1 MLQRS
6 VLQLSSR
13 RALRRIPRQISTQI
27 PALLS
32 SSRKEFSSVPPQGN
46 ASSKPGSTGK
56 PPESGSSLPKVIIG
70 SVAVGAVFFA
80 AYQNGYL
87 DQILGKQLKEDK
99 VGFEYRDVKDIQKPA
114 GQLDSRGSE
123 ELNKFDNKHPGE
135 QLGSL
140 ESQESSKLSPDADQ
154 KSEGLSDIPHFA
166 SETQGVDQSQVQDK
180 PGITPVEVISPVQE
194 KEVSEHAQLRAES
207 SDQSTESGISS
218 KESPDIKSTE
228 EDTRKTPNEI
238 HTTPVSTQDGAV
250 LQESDTQT
258 LPHPH
263 ISTENRPE
271 DTLGNV
277 SEPLGSLLEEYHLKD
292 ETEDIIATLIS
303 QGPNGYNHFPN
314 EKEDLISSIG
324 ELNDGYI
331 TKDGKL
337 VLDFL
342 QAIHA
347 AEKRQAELDA
357 RVFAEEK
364 RALKE
369 KYEKELK
376 DAAARELMQAEE
388 VAMLDKD
395 LKRERAKAVLA
406 LNALQEKLEEKLKME
421 LKQKEIEEELKLK
434 KLQELAKAELA
445 AAITS
450 EKAAQIEKM
459 AEANLHINALCM
471 AFYAR
476 SEEAR
481 QSHFAHKLALGAVA
495 LEDALSKGLPI
506 QTEIDALHSYLDGGD
521 KDPILDLV
529 LSSLP
534 EETRK
539 NGTDTLLQLNHK
551 FDALKVTLRHFS
563 LIPPGGGGILAHS
576 LAHIASWLKVKEVDR
591 SGDGIESVINRV
603 EGYLAEGKLAE
614 AAAVLEEGVRGTQS
628 AEIVGDW
635 LRQVRNRAITE
646 QALTLLQSYATAI
659 SLK

>member
-13 RALRRIPRQISTQI
+13 RALRRIPRQISSKI
-27 PALLS
+27 PALL

-46 ASSKPGSTGK
+46 AASKPGSTGK

-99 VGFEYRDVKDIQKPA
+99 IGFEYRDVKDIQKPA

-140 ESQESSKLSPDADQ
+140 ESQESSKLSSDADQ

-166 SETQGVDQSQVQDK
+166 SEIQGVDQSQVQDK
-180 PGITPVEVISPVQE
+180 PDITPVEGISPVQE

-228 EDTRKTPNEI
+228 EDTGKMPNEI

-250 LQESDTQT
+250 LQESDTKT
-258 LPHPH
+258 LPHQH

-271 DTLGNV
+271 DTLGND
-277 SEPLGSLLEEYHLKD
+277 SEPPGSLLEEYHLKD

-395 LKRERAKAVLA
+395 LKRERAKAVLS

-421 LKQKEIEEELKLK
+421 LKQKEIEEELKFK

-506 QTEIDALHSYLDGGD
+506 QTEIDALRSYLDGGD
-521 KDPILDLV
+521 KDPILDVV

-551 FDALKVTLRHFS
+551 FDALKGTLRHFS

-576 LAHIASWLKVKEVDR
+576 LAHIASWLKVKEVDQ
-591 SGDGIESVINRV
+591 SGDGIEAVINRV